1 MNLNTF
7 SLPTKAR
14 PIKFHDFVHD
24 SQEGMKH
31 QVKGVTQAQQGMTL
45 QITIL
50 SSGIMYSIGLG
61 VIDPLHR
68 RNEGLKLM
76 KTLSQ

>member
-1 MNLNTF
+1 MNLNTI

-14 PIKFHDFVHD
+14 PIKFHDFGND

-31 QVKGVTQAQQGMTL
+31 QMRGATQAQQGMTL
-45 QITIL
+45 WITLL

-61 VIDPLHR
+61 VINPLHG
-68 RNEGLKLM
+68 RNEGLNLM

>member
-1 MNLNTF
+1 MQG
-7 SLPTKAR
+7 A
-14 PIKFHDFVHD
+14 
-24 SQEGMKH
+24 
-31 QVKGVTQAQQGMTL
+31 TQAQQGMTL
-45 QITIL
+45 RITLL

-68 RNEGLKLM
+68 RNEGLNLM

>member
-1 MNLNTF
+1 VN
-7 SLPTKAR
+7 
-14 PIKFHDFVHD
+14 D

-31 QVKGVTQAQQGMTL
+31 EMQGATQAQQGMTL
-45 QITIL
+45 RITLL

-68 RNEGLKLM
+68 RNEGLNLM